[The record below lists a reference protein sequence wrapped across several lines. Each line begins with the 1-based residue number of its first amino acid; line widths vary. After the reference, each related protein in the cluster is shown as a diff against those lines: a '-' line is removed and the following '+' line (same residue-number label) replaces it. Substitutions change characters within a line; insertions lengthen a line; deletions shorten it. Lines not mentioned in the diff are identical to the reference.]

1 MRTCGLPG
9 LVSEQPASQEM
20 LDLLQALRKKVVIGF
35 VGGSN
40 LVKQIEQ
47 LSVRGHDSM
56 WDIRL
61 LHGLPLTMFVPSTLC
76 TLSTARGFSTIT
88 SALCSLPGLRLLLR

>member
-1 MRTCGLPG
+1 MERTKSATTRDLLALSSPHSCT
-9 LVSEQPASQEM
+9 QPASQEM

-47 LSVRGHDSM
+47 LSVRGHDSE
-56 WDIRL
+56 
-61 LHGLPLTMFVPSTLC
+61 
-76 TLSTARGFSTIT
+76 
-88 SALCSLPGLRLLLR
+88 

>member
-1 MRTCGLPG
+1 
-9 LVSEQPASQEM
+9 M

-47 LSVRGHDSM
+47 LSVRGHDSGLM
-56 WDIRL
+56 
-61 LHGLPLTMFVPSTLC
+61 LHLHIPRQVLY
-76 TLSTARGFSTIT
+76 
-88 SALCSLPGLRLLLR
+88 